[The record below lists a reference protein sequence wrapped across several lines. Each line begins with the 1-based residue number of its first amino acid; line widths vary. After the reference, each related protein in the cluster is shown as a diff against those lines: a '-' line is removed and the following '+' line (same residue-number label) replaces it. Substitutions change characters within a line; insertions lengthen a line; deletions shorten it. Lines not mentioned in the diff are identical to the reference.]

1 MIYQNIDEFLDNNNE
16 HLINFIVSTYNNIN
30 LINNLLNSAFNN
42 QIKIVIF
49 ALDNKLA
56 NYIQEQFILKL
67 KMNIEIVL
75 YLNSSKQINNNNDLN
90 DLNIY
95 HFGTKEWSSIVYD
108 RYFICHRLLKDG
120 RNIVYMDTDV
130 FINRNYLIDI
140 KEKLRKNDIVIQTN
154 GVDCCTGFFAMKSTN
169 KLIQFFNKKNMINN
183 LKCYNFGGDGG
194 ISDQKFFNHF
204 IGKHMNEFNCAFLER
219 EFYPNGNYF
228 YENSEL
234 INDYCFIIHFN
245 CLRGEFIKIKKMI
258 EFNKLIVKLIDY
270 LPYDEKTLTLNKLKE
285 YKLFI
290 TSNI

>member
-245 CLRGEFIKIKKMI
+245 CLRGEFIKIKKVYI
-258 EFNKLIVKLIDY
+258 LLIYLKLMFFHHMANSQLILQLIY
-270 LPYDEKTLTLNKLKE
+270 
-285 YKLFI
+285 
-290 TSNI
+290 